1 MGHGYEAGGT
11 AQSQPLDRLR
21 RILPLPPGGVSRTIG
36 FASGLAAAITL
47 HMQVSH
53 LPSGVRLA
61 LRCLGYYW
69 PGSRHERTA
78 AFIRW
83 LCTGRA
89 VLPPFQCG
97 RLRGTQAAMS

>member
-21 RILPLPPGGVSRTIG
+21 RILPLPPGGVSRAIG

-53 LPSGVRLA
+53 LPLVPAPHCFAWATIGRV
-61 LRCLGYYW
+61 
-69 PGSRHERTA
+69 PG
-78 AFIRW
+78 
-83 LCTGRA
+83 LKG
-89 VLPPFQCG
+89 P
-97 RLRGTQAAMS
+97 